1 MNEGSL
7 ERRYRRLL
15 AWYPQPYRSEQ
26 EEEILAVL
34 MAGAERGQRRPRL
47 AEAAD
52 VIKSAVGMR
61 LWPAR
66 SGPEQRDLADGLAV
80 FSLVAPLFLLA
91 VDVLQVALPYRL
103 PGAPF
108 LPPVLAHREIGG
120 MSLLRVHFFDIA
132 VGCQVIIA
140 VIVLLG
146 LRWLALVAIPGSV
159 VVWAA
164 SSWWIPWMPYPLQLI
179 TAGVYL
185 LEMAALL
192 ASPGP
197 RRGRDLV
204 TWRHAVVLLLAAGAV
219 QGFALWY
226 AATARRIWAQL
237 PNPSVRVYLGVGVA
251 LAVAAVVLAVVL
263 RLNRYFL
270 LVFAAACYPYAVQLG
285 FSAFRQDPLGR
296 PTPAYLLVLFL
307 PPVLFA
313 LGIVFTAAARLR
325 ARAPAKPASPA

>member
-1 MNEGSL
+1 
-7 ERRYRRLL
+7 
-15 AWYPQPYRSEQ
+15 
-26 EEEILAVL
+26 
-34 MAGAERGQRRPRL
+34 
-47 AEAAD
+47 
-52 VIKSAVGMR
+52 
-61 LWPAR
+61 
-66 SGPEQRDLADGLAV
+66 
-80 FSLVAPLFLLA
+80 
-91 VDVLQVALPYRL
+91 
-103 PGAPF
+103 
-108 LPPVLAHREIGG
+108 

-132 VGCQVIIA
+132 VGCQVIVA

-159 VVWAA
+159 VFWAA

-197 RRGRDLV
+197 RRGRGLV